1 MVWYVIITQTNLRNK
16 PSRHELHWHFDF
28 PDFTAT
34 LDTLQVTGT
43 STNLW
48 SNDDIAGSRT
58 KGTKNKNAKALTMHT
73 VPSPE
78 KRREINY
85 KYIYASLKLGFLHL
99 ALNFCHFSRYYAKW
113 GYFTTSV
120 PLLPLPKWVLGPD
133 HVQVYCS
140 WQWIG
145 KIFYKKNY
153 SSLYL

>member
-1 MVWYVIITQTNLRNK
+1 MNSI
-16 PSRHELHWHFDF
+16 
-28 PDFTAT
+28 
-34 LDTLQVTGT
+34 DTLIFQISLQHLTLYKSPVHRQIYEVTMILLDLGRK
-43 STNLW
+43 
-48 SNDDIAGSRT
+48 APET
-58 KGTKNKNAKALTMHT
+58 KMQKHLLCIPCQALK
-73 VPSPE
+73 

-140 WQWIG
+140 WKWIG